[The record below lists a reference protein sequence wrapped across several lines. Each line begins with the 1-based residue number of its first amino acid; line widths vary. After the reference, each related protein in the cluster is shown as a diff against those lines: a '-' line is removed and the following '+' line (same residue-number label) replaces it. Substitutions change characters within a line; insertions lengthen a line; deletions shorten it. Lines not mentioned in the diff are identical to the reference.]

1 MIAIMKEASK
11 GQKFDQKKY
20 EKKAKQKDVI
30 VKRVQFVNE
39 ENAEGDQVI
48 RKREKLVNITKIVN
62 ETKKA
67 IKIQTAV
74 QKAAAVQEDLINKGV
89 L

>member
-1 MIAIMKEASK
+1 MKAASK
-11 GQKFDQKKY
+11 GHKIDQKKY
-20 EKKAKQKDVI
+20 DKKAKQKDIVI
-30 VKRVQFVNE
+30 KRIQFVNE

-67 IKIQTAV
+67 IKIETAV